1 MADPSAPPAPRPSRF
16 RGRLIGVAALA
27 ALVGGTGFALQH
39 AAGPRGAPPGS
50 AEPSRSGAWFCPHGG
65 GDGWRGWVAIT
76 NPNAHPVQVRL
87 TTFAD
92 HGGRAG
98 STFEVPG
105 MRQVYR
111 AVPAD
116 GPSAATE
123 VEYFD
128 GWVGAAAVLEPDSP
142 GGRIAAERCVS
153 GPHQTW
159 FVADAETGRGTT
171 SYLVVMNPF
180 SQDAAFDVT
189 LQTDKRS
196 AIGPGPLT
204 PYVVPRGRSA
214 ALRLNDFLLEG
225 PDEHVLAVQVR
236 VKIGRVVAGGLTISA
251 DGVRAEAAA
260 PSPVARWV
268 VPAGRDAGSSTLDIF
283 NPTTRRADLSIVVQ
297 GDSRQRLVSGVEGLS
312 IGPGEASSFDP
323 GASAGLGVVVESTNQ
338 VPIVVARREVGEQ
351 GDPAS
356 MGGAT
361 GGAGRWL
368 VMPGLPPSGGRGLL
382 LLENPGRTAVHVSLG
397 FIGRTGPPRV
407 ASVGSLTVP
416 AGRMVV
422 VDLSAAT
429 GAKPITV
436 VVATRGGTIV
446 AASASYSRGGGYGAT
461 LGEPMVSGR

>member
-1 MADPSAPPAPRPSRF
+1 MA
-16 RGRLIGVAALA
+16 ILA

-39 AAGPRGAPPGS
+39 GAGPREAPAGS
-50 AEPSRSGAWFCPHGG
+50 AELSQSGAWFCPHGG

-76 NPNAHPVQVRL
+76 NPNARPVRVRL

-92 HGGRAG
+92 RGERAG

-128 GWVGAAAVLEPDSP
+128 GWVGAAAVLEPETP
-142 GGRIAAERCVS
+142 GGRIAAERCMA

-159 FVADAETGRGTT
+159 FVTDAETGRGAT

-180 SQDAAFDVT
+180 SQDTAFDVT
-189 LQTDKRS
+189 LQTDKRPG
-196 AIGPGPLT
+196 IRPGPLT
-204 PYVVPRGRSA
+204 PFVVPRGRSA

-225 PDEHVLAVQVR
+225 PDEHVLAARVQ
-236 VKIGRVVAGGLTISA
+236 VKIGRAVVGGLTVSS

-260 PSPVARWV
+260 PSSAVRWV
-268 VPAGRDAGSSTLDIF
+268 IPAGRDAGSSTLDIF
-283 NPTTRRADLSIVVQ
+283 NPTNRRSDLSIVVQ

-312 IGPGEASSFDP
+312 IGAGQVSSLDP

-338 VPIVVARREVGEQ
+338 VPVVAARREVGEQ
-351 GDPAS
+351 GDLAS
-356 MGGAT
+356 MGGAA
-361 GGAGRWL
+361 GGAAGWL

-382 LLENPGRTAVHVSLG
+382 LLENPGRTAVRVSLG

-407 ASVGSLTVP
+407 APAGSLTVP

-422 VDLSAAT
+422 VDLSAST
-429 GAKPITV
+429 GSKPITV
-436 VVATRGGTIV
+436 VVAARGGTIV